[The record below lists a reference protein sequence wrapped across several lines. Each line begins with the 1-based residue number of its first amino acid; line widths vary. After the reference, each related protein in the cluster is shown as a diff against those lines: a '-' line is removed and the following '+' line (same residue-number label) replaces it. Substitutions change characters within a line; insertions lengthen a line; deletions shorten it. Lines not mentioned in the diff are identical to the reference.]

1 MVKGII
7 YNPNVEELAKEQSGY
22 MERLWEF
29 NQLKPSE
36 GRQESQIYEGNFR
49 RSHHRF
55 RRHNRRTRPRVFLPG
70 RKNRRGE
77 SQINQDKF
85 RKYKIFVK

>member
-7 YNPNVEELAKEQSGY
+7 YNPNVEELAKEQSGLY
-22 MERLWEF
+22 GASVEVQPAEAVR
-29 NQLKPSE
+29 
-36 GRQESQIYEGNFR
+36 GRQ
-49 RSHHRF
+49 
-55 RRHNRRTRPRVFLPG
+55 
-70 RKNRRGE
+70 E

>member
-7 YNPNVEELAKEQSGY
+7 YNSNVEELAKEQSGY

-36 GRQESQIYEGNFR
+36 G
-49 RSHHRF
+49 
-55 RRHNRRTRPRVFLPG
+55 
-70 RKNRRGE
+70 
-77 SQINQDKF
+77 DK
-85 RKYKIFVK
+85 KVK

>member
-7 YNPNVEELAKEQSGY
+7 YNPNVEDPAKEQSGY

-36 GRQESQIYEGNFR
+36 GDKKVKYMKETFAECGDIYVGDKVMFGPNV
-49 RSHHRF
+49 
-55 RRHNRRTRPRVFLPG
+55 TI
-70 RKNRRGE
+70 GE
-77 SQINQDKF
+77 HDREYF
-85 RKYKIFVK
+85 YRDEKIDWENLK

>member
-7 YNPNVEELAKEQSGY
+7 YNPNVEDLAKEPEVTIVSGVTIGEHDREY
-22 MERLWEF
+22 
-29 NQLKPSE
+29 
-36 GRQESQIYEGNFR
+36 
-49 RSHHRF
+49 
-55 RRHNRRTRPRVFLPG
+55 FLPG

-77 SQINQDKF
+77 SQINRDKF

>member
-7 YNPNVEELAKEQSGY
+7 YNPNVEDPAKEQSGY

-29 NQLKPSE
+29 NQLKPFR

-49 RSHHRF
+49 RSHHR
-55 RRHNRRTRPRVFLPG
+55 RTRPRVFLPG
-70 RKNRRGE
+70 RKNRLGE
-77 SQINQDKF
+77 SQINRDKF

>member
-7 YNPNVEELAKEQSGY
+7 YNPNVEDLAKEP
-22 MERLWEF
+22 EVT
-29 NQLKPSE
+29 
-36 GRQESQIYEGNFR
+36 I
-49 RSHHRF
+49 
-55 RRHNRRTRPRVFLPG
+55 VPG
-70 RKNRRGE
+70 VTIGEHE

>member
-7 YNPNVEELAKEQSGY
+7 YNPNVEDPAKEQSGY

-36 GRQESQIYEGNFR
+36 GDKKVKYMKETFAEVTI
-49 RSHHRF
+49 
-55 RRHNRRTRPRVFLPG
+55 
-70 RKNRRGE
+70 GE
-77 SQINQDKF
+77 HYREYFYRDE
-85 RKYKIFVK
+85 KIDGENLK

>member
-7 YNPNVEELAKEQSGY
+7 YNPNVEDPAKEQSGY

-36 GRQESQIYEGNFR
+36 GDKKVKYMKETFAEVTIVSGVTIGEHDREY
-49 RSHHRF
+49 
-55 RRHNRRTRPRVFLPG
+55 LPG

-77 SQINQDKF
+77 SQINRDKF

>member
-22 MERLWEF
+22 MERLWKF
-29 NQLKPSE
+29 NQLKPSR
-36 GRQESQIYEGNFR
+36 GRQ
-49 RSHHRF
+49 
-55 RRHNRRTRPRVFLPG
+55 
-70 RKNRRGE
+70 E

-85 RKYKIFVK
+85 RKYKNFCKIMSKKRLTSGEKKHMIIPVNIHIRQ

>member
-7 YNPNVEELAKEQSGY
+7 YNSNVEDLAKEPEVTIVPGVTIGEHDREYFYRDEKIDGENPAKEQSGY

-36 GRQESQIYEGNFR
+36 G
-49 RSHHRF
+49 
-55 RRHNRRTRPRVFLPG
+55 
-70 RKNRRGE
+70 
-77 SQINQDKF
+77 DK
-85 RKYKIFVK
+85 KVK

>member
-7 YNPNVEELAKEQSGY
+7 YNLNVEDLAKEPEVTIVPGVTIGEHDREYFYREVQPA
-22 MERLWEF
+22 EAVR
-29 NQLKPSE
+29 
-36 GRQESQIYEGNFR
+36 GRQ
-49 RSHHRF
+49 
-55 RRHNRRTRPRVFLPG
+55 
-70 RKNRRGE
+70 E

>member
-22 MERLWEF
+22 MGRLWKF

-36 GRQESQIYEGNFR
+36 G
-49 RSHHRF
+49 
-55 RRHNRRTRPRVFLPG
+55 
-70 RKNRRGE
+70 
-77 SQINQDKF
+77 DK
-85 RKYKIFVK
+85 KVK

>member
-7 YNPNVEELAKEQSGY
+7 YNPNVEDPAKEQSGY

-36 GRQESQIYEGNFR
+36 GDKKVKYM
-49 RSHHRF
+49 
-55 RRHNRRTRPRVFLPG
+55 
-70 RKNRRGE
+70 KGE
-77 SQINQDKF
+77 SQINRDKF